1 MFFRFRICLK
11 KFLLNFL
18 KKIKPNSY
26 SYEVDFFLLANDSF
40 EKLIIENET
49 NFWIRVKDLKLS
61 KAKKK
66 FYGLEVFLPNFI
78 KKRKIKEATKRMI
91 NFHKNYPELFL

>member
-11 KFLLNFL
+11 KILFKFL
-18 KKIKPNSY
+18 KKIKLNSY
-26 SYEVDFFLLANDSF
+26 SCEIDFFLLANESF

-66 FYGLEVFLPNFI
+66 FYGLEVFF
-78 KKRKIKEATKRMI
+78 A
-91 NFHKNYPELFL
+91 